1 MKRARNRYFTYA
13 TQNTDNHVDKPNME
27 HGHDEMDRSKVSG
40 TCGDVLATRLADFG
54 LGRDAQSP
62 VEHAIHGR
70 FSVRLVEYLPT
81 P

>member
-1 MKRARNRYFTYA
+1 
-13 TQNTDNHVDKPNME
+13 ME

-62 VEHAIHGR
+62 VEHAVHGR